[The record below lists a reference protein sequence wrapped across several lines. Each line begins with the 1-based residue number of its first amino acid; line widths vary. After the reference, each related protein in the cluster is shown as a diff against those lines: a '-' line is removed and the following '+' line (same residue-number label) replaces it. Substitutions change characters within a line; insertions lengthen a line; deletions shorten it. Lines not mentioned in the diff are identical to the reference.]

1 MDSKEER
8 SKMIDA
14 KFNKVVKSTKFLFAE
29 NAKRDIFEIMSS
41 IRFYLII
48 FLLACA
54 YAVDAS
60 QLLPEIDAKGVKTKI
75 DEILE
80 AHAQYK
86 KMEPVLVKRSLKEFV
101 NELDPTK
108 TYFYE
113 SEIITWTDPSDDLV
127 SKTLKQLNQGNY
139 SVFEEIFDLAVNSI
153 KRRNQ
158 FEDEIQNSALP
169 ENVQISE
176 FKDAPWVKTEE
187 DLKDRLIRI
196 KALQLGAA
204 EKVADE
210 SKDVIMQRI
219 LKRRLKREADFLK
232 EDPSERQHF
241 VYSLVLKAVTS
252 SLDSHTSYF
261 TPSEAEQFLI
271 QVQQRLFGLGV
282 QIRDDLNGFTVVKI
296 IEGGPAATSKN
307 LKVNDRII
315 AVNGEFVVGY
325 DVSEVVELIRGESH
339 TPVALTVLRTE
350 EESTSKDAEKLD
362 VVINRGE
369 VILQDT
375 RFESSLDPFGDGY
388 IGHIK
393 LFSFY
398 QDPQSSSAQDIAK
411 TLSDWKK
418 KYNLKGIVLDLR
430 NNSGGLLP
438 QAVAVTGLF
447 ITKGVVVSVKNSD
460 GTIQRL
466 RDLDGKMAWTG
477 PLVVL
482 TNRLSASAAEIVTQ
496 TLQDYGRA
504 IVVGDDHTFG
514 KGTFQTFTLD
524 TSGKAKVNEQG
535 EYKVTRG
542 KYYTVSGKSP
552 QLVGALADI
561 KVPGPFYSQEVGEQF
576 TTYPLENDSID
587 PLFDDDLADVPGLQH
602 EQIAWLYRSK
612 IQERL
617 TTYTNHLDLLKK
629 NSETRVSGNKIYQ
642 KFLQDVQKTTLDTDL
657 LQTYEG
663 QDFQYDEA
671 LNIMKDLIIVLPT
684 AAA

>member
-1 MDSKEER
+1 MKRLNFYTS
-8 SKMIDA
+8 I
-14 KFNKVVKSTKFLFAE
+14 KSLNFLYAE
-29 NAKRDIFEIMSS
+29 NKKRYIVKIMLKT
-41 IRFYLII
+41 RLYLLFF
-48 FLLACA
+48 FLSCSLFLEAG
-54 YAVDAS
+54 
-60 QLLPEIDAKGVKTKI
+60 QLLPQIDAKGVQAKI
-75 DEILE
+75 SEILE

-86 KMEPVLVKRSLKEFV
+86 KMEPVLIKRSLKEFI

-108 TYFYE
+108 TYFYD
-113 SEIITWTDPSDDLV
+113 SEIIQWTEPNDELV
-127 SKTLKQLNQGNY
+127 SKILIEFNKGNY
-139 SVFEEIFDLAVNSI
+139 AVYEEIFNIAITSI
-153 KRRNQ
+153 KRRNL
-158 FEDEIQNSALP
+158 FEEEIQNNELP
-169 ENVQISE
+169 KDVQISE
-176 FKDAPWVKTEE
+176 FKDPAWAKTEDE
-187 DLKDRLIRI
+187 LKNRLVRI
-196 KALQLGAA
+196 KALQFEAA
-204 EKVADE
+204 DKLTEE

-232 EDPSERQHF
+232 EDPKEKQYF
-241 VYSLVLKAVTS
+241 VYSLILKAVSS

-296 IEGGPAATSKN
+296 IEGGPAASNKN
-307 LKVNDRII
+307 LKVNDKII

-325 DVSEVVELIRGESH
+325 DVAEVVELIRGESQ
-339 TPVALTVLRTE
+339 TPVALTVLRE
-350 EESTSKDAEKLD
+350 EEALTKNAEKIDLI
-362 VVINRGE
+362 INRGE

-411 TLSDWKK
+411 TLTEWKK
-418 KYNLKGIVLDLR
+418 KYKLKGLVLDLR

-460 GTIQRL
+460 GTVQRL
-466 RDLDGKMAWTG
+466 RDLDGKMAWSG

-504 IVVGDDHTFG
+504 IIVGDDHTFG

-524 TSGKAKVNEQG
+524 TSGKAKVNNQG

-552 QLVGALADI
+552 QLTGALADI
-561 KVPGPFYSQEVGEQF
+561 TIPGPFHAQEIGEKF
-576 TTYPLENDSID
+576 TAYPLENDSID

-617 TTYTNHLDLLKK
+617 TTYTTHLDLLKK
-629 NSETRVSGNKIYQ
+629 NADSRIANNKMYQ
-642 KFLQDVQKTTLDTDL
+642 KFLEEVKKPNIDTEA

-663 QDFQYDEA
+663 QDFQYEES
-671 LNIMKDLIIVLPT
+671 LNILKDLIIVLPV
-684 AAA
+684 AA

>member
-1 MDSKEER
+1 MNRKLA
-8 SKMIDA
+8 I
-14 KFNKVVKSTKFLFAE
+14 VKIMRTIRLCLLLSFFAFS
-29 NAKRDIFEIMSS
+29 AL
-41 IRFYLII
+41 LI
-48 FLLACA
+48 AGQ
-54 YAVDAS
+54 S
-60 QLLPEIDAKGVKTKI
+60 LPDIDAKGVKIKI
-75 DEILE
+75 SEIFE

-86 KMEPVLVKRSLKEFV
+86 KMEPVLIKRTLKEYI
-101 NELDPTK
+101 NDLDPTK

-113 SEIITWTDPSDDLV
+113 SEIVKWTQPGDEMV
-127 SKTLKQLNQGNY
+127 AKVLNDFDNSRY
-139 SVFEEIFDLAVNSI
+139 TVFEEIFDVAVDAI
-153 KRRNQ
+153 KRRNS
-158 FEDEIQNSALP
+158 FEDEIESTALP
-169 ENVQISE
+169 DDVKISE
-176 FKDAPWVKTEE
+176 FKDAPWAKSETE
-187 DLKDRLIRI
+187 LKNRLLRV
-196 KALQLGAA
+196 KALQLETA
-204 EKVADE
+204 EKLGE
-210 SKDVIMQRI
+210 EPKEKIFQRI
-219 LKRRLKREADFLK
+219 LKRRLKRESEFLK
-232 EDPSERQHF
+232 ENSIDKQHF
-241 VYSLVLKAVTS
+241 VYSLILKAVSS

-282 QIRDDLNGFTVVKI
+282 QIRDDLSGFTVVKI
-296 IEGGPAATSKN
+296 IEGGPAAQGKA
-307 LKVNDRII
+307 LKVNDKII

-325 DVSEVVELIRGESH
+325 DVAEVVELIRGESH

-350 EESTSKDAEKLD
+350 ENSSAKNAEKLD
-362 VVINRGE
+362 LIVKRGE

-411 TLSDWKK
+411 TISEWKK
-418 KYNLKGIVLDLR
+418 KYNIKGLILDLR

-460 GTIQRL
+460 GTVQRL
-466 RDLDGKMAWTG
+466 RDLDGKMAWSG

-524 TSGKAKVNEQG
+524 TSGKVKVNTQG

-552 QLVGALADI
+552 QLTGALADVI
-561 KVPGPFYSQEVGEQF
+561 VPGPFHSQEVGEKF
-576 TTYPLENDSID
+576 TTYPLENDAID

-617 TTYTNHLDLLKK
+617 TTYTQHIDLLKK
-629 NSETRVSGNKIYQ
+629 NADARIANNKMYQ
-642 KFLQDVQKTTLDTDL
+642 KFLKDVQKETLDTDF

-671 LNIMKDLIIVLPT
+671 LNVLKDLILVLPV
-684 AAA
+684 AA